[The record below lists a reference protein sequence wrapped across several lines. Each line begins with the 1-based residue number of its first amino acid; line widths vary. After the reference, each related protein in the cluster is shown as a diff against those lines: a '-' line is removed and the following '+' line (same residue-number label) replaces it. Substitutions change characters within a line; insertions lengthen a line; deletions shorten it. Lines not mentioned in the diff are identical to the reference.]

1 MLLRERRSAV
11 LAVELFGAQTPDE
24 PLVEREPSTRLRQHV
39 LSWALAQELHMT
51 RLQIVDATLDLHLTC
66 RHLKEEKC

>member
-1 MLLRERRSAV
+1 M

-24 PLVEREPSTRLRQHV
+24 PLVEGSLAPDFVQHV

-66 RHLKEEKC
+66 RHLKEEKR